1 MREIKPFVLFL
12 VGTICFAIPFALPP
26 GRYPGEAHSTRS
38 ASANNLR
45 QMVLAMSSY
54 CLMYDNHF
62 PPAAGGQGVHPGLSW
77 RVTILPFVEE
87 ENLYSQFHLDEP
99 WDSPHNVKLLPCMP
113 KLYVLPG
120 VSDGPGLTHYRVFVG
135 PDAAFDK
142 PEPDAKDARGRQLA
156 DFLPG
161 AGKTI
166 FVVEAAKAVPWT
178 KPDELEYDP
187 KRSIPPLLYRP
198 NWFEVVMGDASV
210 RHIPRETPELELRK
224 MIERGR
230 K

>member
-12 VGTICFAIPFALPP
+12 VGTICFAIPFVLPP
-26 GRYPGEAHSTRS
+26 GHHPGESHRTAPII
-38 ASANNLR
+38 NLR
-45 QMVLAMSSY
+45 QMALAMNTY
-54 CLMYDNHF
+54 CLTYDNHF
-62 PPAAGGQGVHPGLSW
+62 PPAAGGRGVHPGLSW

-99 WDSPHNVKLLPCMP
+99 WDSPHNAKMLPWMP

-120 VSDGPGLTHYRVFVG
+120 MSDGPGLTHYRVFVG

-142 PEPDAKDARGRQLA
+142 PEPDTKVARGRQLV
-156 DFLPG
+156 DFPSG

-166 FVVEAAKAVPWT
+166 FVVEAADAVPWT

-187 KRSIPPLLYRP
+187 KQPIPPLLYRP
-198 NWFEVVMGDASV
+198 N
-210 RHIPRETPELELRK
+210 
-224 MIERGR
+224 
-230 K
+230 